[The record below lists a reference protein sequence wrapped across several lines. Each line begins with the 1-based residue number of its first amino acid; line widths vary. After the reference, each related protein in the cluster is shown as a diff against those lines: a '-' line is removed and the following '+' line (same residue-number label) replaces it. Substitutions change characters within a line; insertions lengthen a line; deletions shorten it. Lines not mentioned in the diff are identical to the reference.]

1 LTSYAISVRNL
12 SKSFRLYHPER
23 PQTFQESFLR
33 GFRRRKPRDLFWALR
48 EISVDIGVGRVSG
61 VIGRNGSGKSTLLRL
76 IAGVGRPDSGTIKAV
91 GRVGGLLDL
100 GAGFHPELTGRENAL
115 VGTLIG
121 GLTRRQALDRFDSI
135 VGFAELEDFIDNPL
149 RTYSTGMWMRL
160 AFAVAIH
167 IEADVVLIDEFLSV
181 GDEVFQKK
189 CLERIESIKR
199 QGSTVVVVSHDVH
212 RVRELCDDVLW
223 LRDGRLIA
231 HGAAEK
237 IVSDYILEAEGGG
250 SVETAPGNVT
260 KND

>member
-1 LTSYAISVRNL
+1 
-12 SKSFRLYHPER
+12 
-23 PQTFQESFLR
+23 
-33 GFRRRKPRDLFWALR
+33 
-48 EISVDIGVGRVSG
+48 
-61 VIGRNGSGKSTLLRL
+61 
-76 IAGVGRPDSGTIKAV
+76 
-91 GRVGGLLDL
+91 
-100 GAGFHPELTGRENAL
+100 
-115 VGTLIG
+115 
-121 GLTRRQALDRFDSI
+121 
-135 VGFAELEDFIDNPL
+135 
-149 RTYSTGMWMRL
+149 MRL

-199 QGSTVVVVSHDVH
+199 QGSTVVVVSNDVH